1 MQYEKVKSLY
11 GGFSAHNRGR
21 VLLLPRAKDRTKL
34 AIRCSV
40 FFSLFFLFFFL
51 LFDDYRGR
59 LRDALRRDPFHSSLS
74 IQERPRSRSP
84 ATIVSA

>member
-11 GGFSAHNRGR
+11 SGFSAHNRGR

-34 AIRCSV
+34 AIFDV
-40 FFSLFFLFFFL
+40 PFFFSFLFL
-51 LFDDYRGR
+51 LFDDYWGR

-84 ATIVSA
+84 AAIVSA